1 MKTLIYSE
9 FERLYGRKWFWLLIL
24 CTPVLAYSTASY
36 FLYLKTSVEVLS
48 KVFVIIGLQENLF
61 LICNIAVAALVA
73 TLYTEQ
79 FRGGQLRLIFMRR
92 FTRGQIFWSKLL
104 VLQVSVL
111 LLLLILGLSLWGVGV
126 WRFPYSEGETRQY
139 GELIMYVFQYYAKAF
154 VSLMAIGCLYSY
166 IAMCSKSVTHA
177 IGICTTYNLFSLLFD
192 GLYLK
197 LASLFSHIPYIHDL
211 IVFLFIPY
219 MQYRG
224 LKTSLSGNLSANG
237 AIATVVILYLILF
250 TWGAYRRFT
259 KDDYLY

>member
-1 MKTLIYSE
+1 M
-9 FERLYGRKWFWLLIL
+9 
-24 CTPVLAYSTASY
+24 VLASDFMYPCTRLFHSQL

-126 WRFPYSEGETRQY
+126 WRFPI
-139 GELIMYVFQYYAKAF
+139 LKAKQGNME
-154 VSLMAIGCLYSY
+154 SL
-166 IAMCSKSVTHA
+166 
-177 IGICTTYNLFSLLFD
+177 
-192 GLYLK
+192 
-197 LASLFSHIPYIHDL
+197 
-211 IVFLFIPY
+211 
-219 MQYRG
+219 
-224 LKTSLSGNLSANG
+224 
-237 AIATVVILYLILF
+237 
-250 TWGAYRRFT
+250 
-259 KDDYLY
+259 